1 MRSDLPIK
9 LALGVGLAA
18 AFGVMFFTNSV
29 IGIALGVAIG
39 SALGFAVAE
48 LVDGRKRTQDW

>member
-1 MRSDLPIK
+1 
-9 LALGVGLAA
+9 
-18 AFGVMFFTNSV
+18 VMFFTNSV

-48 LVDGRKRTQDW
+48 LVDGWKRTQDW